1 MNKARPKA
9 RPPRCAPQMTLSFT
23 AEVPMEERVRVEAL
37 ALLSRLLLQVAHARS
52 SEAEGADDRP

>member
-9 RPPRCAPQMTLSFT
+9 RPPRCAPQITLSFI
-23 AEVPMEERVRVEAL
+23 AEMPLEERVRAEAL
-37 ALLSRLLLQVAHARS
+37 ALLSRLLLQVAQAR